1 MSPSRRLAFAWR
13 LTDRAP
19 GNVPHENDPN
29 LENFIVRIT
38 DGTVLAKSHGSYWD
52 LGSKIAVAFVFTAL
66 SLDSHLFIKVE
77 QRAESASVE
86 LFAFAEDDT
95 ALGPFELVHVI
106 KSAVIAEM
114 KSNTAAAD
122 YGLVFSSHP
131 AMTIDNQGLVC
142 LWLQAVSQNGPDS
155 PVYETIIQV
164 HGVADS
170 LSAKR
175 QFNQAL

>member
-1 MSPSRRLAFAWR
+1 MCLTRMIQISKILLSGSRMELYWLNLTAHIGISAARSPWPLCSPPGHLTVICSSKWNSELNLHPSNSSPSRRTTLR
-13 LTDRAP
+13 
-19 GNVPHENDPN
+19 
-29 LENFIVRIT
+29 
-38 DGTVLAKSHGSYWD
+38 
-52 LGSKIAVAFVFTAL
+52 
-66 SLDSHLFIKVE
+66 
-77 QRAESASVE
+77 
-86 LFAFAEDDT
+86 
-95 ALGPFELVHVI
+95 LGPFGLVHVI

-164 HGVADS
+164 HGVAGS

>member
-1 MSPSRRLAFAWR
+1 M
-13 LTDRAP
+13 
-19 GNVPHENDPN
+19 
-29 LENFIVRIT
+29 IQI
-38 DGTVLAKSHGSYWD
+38 
-52 LGSKIAVAFVFTAL
+52 SKILLSGSRMELYWLNLTAHIGISAARSPWPL
-66 SLDSHLFIKVE
+66 CSPPGHLTVIFSSKWNS
-77 QRAESASVE
+77 ESASVE

-95 ALGPFELVHVI
+95 ALGPFGLVHVI

-164 HGVADS
+164 HGVAGS